1 MTASMKNMEAAIFN
15 RRDNHFCTICV
26 GRFIDKSCWR
36 FLTIQKCYMFGI
48 ISNQFSQH
56 FILIHF
62 TARSMATHTHPNRG
76 PSAKIAG
83 LLVLVSFLP
92 FWNINSIILGPI
104 ARVCSLTEF
113 SLCLRERTNRIR
125 WSPSFWCGTSLIGS
139 YTFL

>member
-1 MTASMKNMEAAIFN
+1 MTVSMKNMEAAIFN

-83 LLVLVSFLP
+83 LLVLVSFLS
-92 FWNINSIILGPI
+92 FWNVNFIILGPVTL
-104 ARVCSLTEF
+104 VCSIAKF
-113 SLCLRERTNRIR
+113 SLRLCERTNRICR
-125 WSPSFWCGTSLIGS
+125 SPSFRCGTSLIGS